1 MYIINE
7 THFHLQAMP
16 LSSKIL
22 ARLKKHG
29 YKATPQRLALLRAIT
44 GSREHLTPVAIYN
57 KARQEQPGIG
67 LVTVYRTLNIL
78 AHLGLICEVKSAGE
92 NTRSYVASPLEHHGH
107 LICSGCGRVADFTG
121 CNLHDLEQQ
130 LSHDTG
136 FTIQDH
142 RLEFFGY
149 CQDCR
154 KTASSEIPPPSP
166 LSEAKKL

>member
-1 MYIINE
+1 MS
-7 THFHLQAMP
+7 

-22 ARLKKHG
+22 ARLKKRG
-29 YKATPQRLALLRAIT
+29 YKATPQRLALLRTIT
-44 GSREHLTPVAIYN
+44 GSREHLTPLAIY
-57 KARQEQPGIG
+57 KKVRQEQPGIG

-78 AHLGLICEVKSAGE
+78 AHLGLICEVKSAEE

-130 LSHDTG
+130 LSRDTG

-154 KTASSEIPPPSP
+154 KTVSSEIPPPSP